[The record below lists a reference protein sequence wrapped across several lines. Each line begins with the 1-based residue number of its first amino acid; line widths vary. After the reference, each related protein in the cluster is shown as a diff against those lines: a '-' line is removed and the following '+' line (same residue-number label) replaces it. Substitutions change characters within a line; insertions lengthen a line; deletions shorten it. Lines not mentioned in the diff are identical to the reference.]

1 MLFRS
6 LLRSFVDRS
15 TVAVN
20 LILGLAMTVG
30 LSIGVQAAPPVDFIH
45 DVQPILAE
53 HCTNCHG
60 ADPDSRQ
67 SGLRLDVLE
76 DALRGGDSGEP
87 AIVPGD
93 LTAGALLARIASDDE
108 DEIMPPVDQH
118 NPLSAAQIAIL
129 QQWIAQGANYAE
141 HWAFVPPQ
149 QVDLAALSAQL
160 DPAQVNPALDASA
173 NQPAGDLQPIDALVA
188 AKLASVGLKA
198 SPAAEP
204 HVLCRRIYL
213 DLIGLP
219 PSLEE
224 LAAFQREGAEA
235 TVKKLLASPR
245 FGEKWG
251 RHWLDAAR
259 YSDTNGY
266 EKDLKREQWI
276 WRDWVINALND
287 DMPYDQ
293 FIKEQIAGDLMPNA
307 TQQQIIATGFLRN
320 SMLNEEGAIVP
331 EQFRMFEVIDRID
344 CIGKAVMG
352 LTIQCAQCHTHKFDP
367 VMHDEYFG
375 LFAYLNDTYEAQ
387 SWVYNDAQLRQLED
401 VRTEIST
408 LNQQV
413 REQRPEWQSE
423 VDHFAQPLSESQADW
438 QPLVFHQLETI
449 SGLNHPVQMADQ
461 SIMMLGHVSADVFYV
476 ARGDWQGVTGLRLEA
491 LPNRD
496 LPFAG
501 PGRNAV
507 GGWDVRELE
516 VWLKRPDQADWEKQT
531 LVNAT
536 ADFSQAEQK
545 LEEGKR
551 TLGPVEYLID
561 GKDETSWKADRGQG
575 QRNQA
580 SAGVVQ
586 FEKPLECPA
595 ETEIK
600 IVMRMQDMLGCC
612 RVSVTRAESPAAA
625 PVDYNAVLAAQTPAD
640 HRSPQQRDD
649 LFAAWRK
656 SVAELQPLND
666 QIQAAWQRYP
676 AAETSVLHLAQ
687 RSPQQKRETHLL
699 LRGEWDQPADE
710 VIVPHVPAALHPID
724 PELGNSRLAFANW
737 LVDPRSPLA
746 ARVAVNRVWQVMFG
760 EGLVETGDDFG
771 TRAPVPEHRE
781 LLDWLAVDFMEH
793 GWSQKRLIEQIVLS
807 RTYQQQSHVTPE
819 QLERDPKNRWLARGP
834 RFRADAEVI
843 RDIALC
849 VSGLITH
856 RMGGPGVI
864 PPVPQNV
871 LDYNYT
877 YPDYWKPASG
887 AERYRRTVYGFRK
900 RSMPDPVM
908 SSLDAPSADAACAQ
922 RIRSNTPL
930 AALTGLNEPVF
941 VEAAQGLA
949 LRILREAAS
958 DDSARA
964 RLGFQLCTSRLPT
977 AAETEEILKL
987 VEHQRQRVADGW
999 LDPREITT
1007 GDPAKLPEL
1016 PGQATPQDAAAWT
1029 LVSRVL
1035 LNLDET
1041 ISKN

>member
-1 MLFRS
+1 MSKSLSRS
-6 LLRSFVDRS
+6 IADRRPFWKWCS
-15 TVAVN
+15 SSAG
-20 LILGLAMTVG
+20 LIAILGLTLTVALVG
-30 LSIGVQAAPPVDFIH
+30 EVRAADPIDFMH

-53 HCTNCHG
+53 HCTHCHG
-60 ADPDSRQ
+60 VDPDSRQ

-93 LTAGALLARIASDDE
+93 VSAGALLARIVSHDE
-108 DEIMPPVDQH
+108 DEIMPPTDQH
-118 NPLSAAQIAIL
+118 NPLSPAQITIL
-129 QQWIAQGANYAE
+129 QQWIAEGANYAS

-149 QVDLAALSAQL
+149 KVDLAALAGESA
-160 DPAQVNPALDASA
+160 V
-173 NQPAGDLQPIDALVA
+173 QPARDLQPIDALVA
-188 AKLASVGLKA
+188 AKLATLGLA
-198 SPAAEP
+198 PSPAAEP

-219 PSLEE
+219 PTIEDLE
-224 LAAFQREGAEA
+224 AFQRDGVEA
-235 TVKKLLASPR
+235 TVEKLLASPR

-251 RHWLDAAR
+251 RHWLDVAR

-276 WRDWVINALND
+276 WRDWVINALNN
-287 DMPYDQ
+287 DMPYDE

-320 SMLNEEGAIVP
+320 SMLNEEGAIIP
-331 EQFRMFEVIDRID
+331 EQFRMFEMFDRID

-367 VMHDEYFG
+367 VTHEEYYG

-387 SWVYNDAQLRQLED
+387 SWVYNDAQQQQLDD
-401 VRTEIST
+401 VRSA
-408 LNQQV
+408 LSNFDQQV
-413 REQRPEWQSE
+413 RQQRPEWQSE
-423 VDHFAQPLSESQADW
+423 VDRFAQRLAESQADW
-438 QPLVFHQLETI
+438 QPLVFHQLETK
-449 SGLNHPVQMADQ
+449 SGLNHPVQLADQ
-461 SIMMLGHVSADVFYV
+461 SISMLGHASADVFYV
-476 ARGDWQGVTGLRLEA
+476 SRGDWNGVTGVRLEA
-491 LPNRD
+491 LPHRD

-507 GGWDVRELE
+507 GGWDVREME
-516 VWLKRPDQADWEKQT
+516 VWLKRPDQADWEKQS

-536 ADFSQAEQK
+536 ADYSQPEQK

-551 TLGPVEYLID
+551 TLGPVEFLID
-561 GKDETSWKADRGQG
+561 GKEESSWKADRGQG
-575 QRNQA
+575 RRNQA
-580 SAGVVQ
+580 SLAVVQ
-586 FEKPLECPA
+586 FAKPLECPA
-595 ETEIK
+595 ETEMK
-600 IVMRMQDMLGCC
+600 VVLRMQDMLGCC
-612 RVSVTRAESPAAA
+612 RVSVTRDEKPTAA
-625 PVDYNAVLAAQTPAD
+625 PVDYSAMLAAQTPPEQ
-640 HRSPQQRDD
+640 RSPQQADD

-656 SVAELQPLND
+656 SVPELRSLND
-666 QIQAAWQRYP
+666 QIEAVWQRYP
-676 AAETSVLHLAQ
+676 TAETSVLHLAQ

-699 LRGEWDQPADE
+699 LRGEWDQPVEE
-710 VIVPHVPAALHPID
+710 VISPHVPAALHPSD
-724 PELGNSRLAFANW
+724 PALGNGRLAFANW

-746 ARVAVNRVWQVMFG
+746 ARVAVNRIWQVMFG
-760 EGLVETGDDFG
+760 EGLVETSDDFG
-771 TRAPVPEHRE
+771 TRAPVPEHRV

-793 GWSQKRLIEQIVLS
+793 GWSQKHLIEQIVLS
-807 RTYQQQSHVTPE
+807 HTYQQQSRVTAE

-834 RFRADAEVI
+834 RFRADAEVV
-843 RDIALC
+843 RDIALS

-856 RMGGPGVI
+856 QLGGPGVI

-877 YPDYWKPASG
+877 YPAYWQPATG

-908 SSLDAPSADAACAQ
+908 SSLDAPSADSACAQ
-922 RIRSNTPL
+922 RVRSNTPL
-930 AALTGLNEPVF
+930 AALTGLNETIF

-949 LRILREAAS
+949 LRILREAAN

-977 AAETEEILKL
+977 SAETQTILKL

-1016 PGQATPQDAAAWT
+1016 PAETTPQDAAAWT